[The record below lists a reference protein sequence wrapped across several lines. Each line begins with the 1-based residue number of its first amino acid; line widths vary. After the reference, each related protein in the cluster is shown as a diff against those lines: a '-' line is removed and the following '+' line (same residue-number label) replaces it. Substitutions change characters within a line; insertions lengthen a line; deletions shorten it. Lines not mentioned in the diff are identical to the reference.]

1 MGSLTNSLF
10 LLEFVVGEVSI
21 PECPDHSVEYVFRFL
36 GHIVGISEKDFP
48 KHAPRI
54 HKGGKSCIFGLS
66 DEQAKKVADDFKVF
80 FISCYKIQLLLYYG
94 VHNIPIHFIIFTSLY
109 N

>member
-21 PECPDHSVEYVFRFL
+21 PDCPEHSVEYVFRFL

-48 KHAPRI
+48 RTTKA

-66 DEQAKKVADDFKVF
+66 DEQAKKIADDFKV
-80 FISCYKIQLLLYYG
+80 KI
-94 VHNIPIHFIIFTSLY
+94 IM
-109 N
+109 